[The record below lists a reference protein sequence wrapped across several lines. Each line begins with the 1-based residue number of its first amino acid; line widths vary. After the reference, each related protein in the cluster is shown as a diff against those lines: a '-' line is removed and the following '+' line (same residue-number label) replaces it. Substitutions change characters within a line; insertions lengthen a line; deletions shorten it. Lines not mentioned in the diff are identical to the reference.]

1 MAHDYLKPLL
11 LATLLTL
18 TAYSYADTDAPLNNE
33 SIEVSETTPET
44 NSAPQEILISN
55 DVPQEV
61 SALFANHD
69 GDLWDRVRRGFAI
82 PDLNNALV
90 DNQLD
95 WYSSRPD
102 YILRISDRASLYLY
116 HVLEELEKRGMP
128 TELALLP
135 FIESAFN
142 PQAMS
147 HAKASGMWQF
157 MPATGRDF
165 NLKQNMFHD
174 ERRDVLDSTDA
185 ALTYLEKLHGMFGD
199 WQLAL
204 AAYNWGEGSVQRAIK
219 KQEAAG
225 LPVDYNSMAYLMP
238 KETQNY
244 VPKLQAV
251 KNIISHPE
259 QFNITLPA
267 VENEPYFIA
276 IDKTRDMDVHVAAQL
291 AELTVE
297 EFKMLNPQFN
307 RPVIAGDA
315 DTKILLPLE
324 NVEIFHQNLSNY
336 QGPLSKWTTYTV
348 RSNERVESIAKRVG
362 APASVIKEVNHIPG
376 NMLVKAGS
384 TLLVPKSVHTGQ
396 GDIAQHV
403 LDNASLVFTS
413 ERRTKQITVKAGK
426 KDSLASIAKRYK
438 VSVAQ
443 IKHWNKLKSNTV
455 KPGQKLQLEVVVLTA
470 KPRHKGSNKGSKT
483 AKASGKTAAKQN
495 TARVAKAPVKKSKAK
510 PTLVSKSGKKAPVAQ
525 FKKQSSL

>member
-11 LATLLTL
+11 LATLITL
-18 TAYSYADTDAPLNNE
+18 SGFSYADAELPLSTE
-33 SIEVSETTPET
+33 STEVTEAILESNSSELPPEVAVFLE
-44 NSAPQEILISN
+44 NQ
-55 DVPQEV
+55 D
-61 SALFANHD
+61 
-69 GDLWDRVRRGFAI
+69 DLWARVRRGYGI
-82 PDLNNALV
+82 PDLNNDLV
-90 DNQLD
+90 AKQLD
-95 WYSSRPD
+95 WYSARPE

-116 HVLEELEKRGMP
+116 HVVEELEKRGMP

-147 HAKASGMWQF
+147 TAKASGMWQF

-174 ERRDVLDSTDA
+174 ERRGVLDSTDA

-204 AAYNWGEGSVQRAIK
+204 AAYNWGEGSVQRAIR

-259 QFNITLPA
+259 QFNIELPQ
-267 VENEPYFIA
+267 VENEPYFVA
-276 IDKTRDMDVHVAAQL
+276 IERTGDIDVHVAAQL
-291 AELTVE
+291 AELSVD

-307 RPVIAGDA
+307 RPIIIGDA
-315 DTKILLPLE
+315 DTKILLPADNL
-324 NVEIFHQNLSNY
+324 EIFQNNLTNWK
-336 QGPLSKWTTYTV
+336 GPLSKWTTYTV
-348 RSNERVESIAKRVG
+348 RSNERVESIAQRVG
-362 APASVIKEVNHIPG
+362 APVSIIKEVNHIPA

-384 TLLVPKSVHTGQ
+384 TLLVPKTAHTGHS
-396 GDIAQHV
+396 DIAQHV
-403 LDNASLVFTS
+403 VDNASLVFTS
-413 ERRTKQITVKAGK
+413 ERLTKKITVTAGK
-426 KDSLASIAKRYK
+426 KDSLASIAKRYR

-443 IKHWNKLKSNTV
+443 IKQWNKLKSNSV
-455 KPGQKLQLEVVVLTA
+455 KSGQKLQLEVVVA
-470 KPRHKGSNKGSKT
+470 SVKPRT
-483 AKASGKTAAKQN
+483 KAASRTAAKSKSASKRSN
-495 TARVAKAPVKKSKAK
+495 VRVAKNTTAKKSTGKA
-510 PTLVSKSGKKAPVAQ
+510 TLVSKQTKKTTVAQ
-525 FKKQSSL
+525 FKKQSSY

>member
-1 MAHDYLKPLL
+1 MAHHYLKPLL
-11 LATLLTL
+11 VATFIAFSAL
-18 TAYSYADTDAPLNNE
+18 SYADAELPLGTE
-33 SIEVSETTPET
+33 VTVTSIET
-44 NSAPQEILISN
+44 NSTPEVIATSSDIPQEAAIFIEN
-55 DVPQEV
+55 QNE
-61 SALFANHD
+61 
-69 GDLWDRVRRGFAI
+69 DLWARVRRGYGI
-82 PDLNNALV
+82 PDLNNDLV
-90 DNQLD
+90 DKQLD

-116 HVLEELEKRGMP
+116 HVVEELEKRGMP

-147 HAKASGMWQF
+147 TAKASGMWQF

-174 ERRDVLDSTDA
+174 ERRGVLDSTDA

-259 QFNITLPA
+259 QFNITLPE
-267 VENEPYFIA
+267 VENEPYFVA
-276 IDKTRDMDVHVAAQL
+276 VEKTRDIDVHVAAQL
-291 AELTVE
+291 AELSVD

-307 RPVIAGDA
+307 RPIIIGDA
-315 DTKILLPLE
+315 DTKILLPADNL
-324 NVEIFHQNLSNY
+324 EIFQNNLHNWK
-336 QGPLSKWTTYTV
+336 GPLSKWTTYTV
-348 RSNERVESIAKRVG
+348 RSNERVESIAQRVG
-362 APASVIKEVNHIPG
+362 APVGVIKEVNHIPA

-384 TLLVPKSVHTGQ
+384 TLLVPKTAHTGN
-396 GDIAQHV
+396 GDIAQYV
-403 LDNASLVFTS
+403 VDNASLVFTS
-413 ERRTKQITVKAGK
+413 ERRTKKITVTAGK

-443 IKHWNKLKSNTV
+443 IKQWNRLKSNTV
-455 KPGQKLQLEVVVLTA
+455 KSGQKLQLEVVVA
-470 KPRHKGSNKGSKT
+470 SVKPRTKATSKMAKKSPAKSANKRN
-483 AKASGKTAAKQN
+483 N
-495 TARVAKAPVKKSKAK
+495 TRVASAKKPKGKS
-510 PTLVSKSGKKAPVAQ
+510 TLVSKQTKKVTVAQ
-525 FKKQSSL
+525 FKKQPSF